1 MGTVVLTCHQ
11 CPSLTELLCPAA
23 PVPVDPFVGY
33 ERHELTAS
41 RLVMGQEALTKLGP
55 SVQWRCNTDE
65 DAVPVV
71 CPPPTEHRLPWSG
84 EALHPPNAL
93 TTTIYDS
100 LGRRS
105 SLWLANGWLA
115 PKAGHGAN
123 DHTRAPPC
131 FSAEHANAQLMPAP
145 GTSLW
150 VLNPAIES
158 L

>member
-1 MGTVVLTCHQ
+1 M
-11 CPSLTELLCPAA
+11 
-23 PVPVDPFVGY
+23 GY

-71 CPPPTEHRLPWSG
+71 CPAPTEHRLPWSG

-100 LGRRS
+100 LGGCSRF
-105 SLWLANGWLA
+105 GW
-115 PKAGHGAN
+115 PYG
-123 DHTRAPPC
+123 
-131 FSAEHANAQLMPAP
+131 
-145 GTSLW
+145 
-150 VLNPAIES
+150 
-158 L
+158 

>member
-1 MGTVVLTCHQ
+1 M
-11 CPSLTELLCPAA
+11 LLCPAA

-33 ERHELTAS
+33 ERHALTAS

-55 SVQWRCNTDE
+55 SVQWQCNTDE

-100 LGRRS
+100 LGGCRG
-105 SLWLANGWLA
+105 LVGQWLVGTGQLSMAPLLIQEPHPTSVLSM
-115 PKAGHGAN
+115 PKAQS
-123 DHTRAPPC
+123 T
-131 FSAEHANAQLMPAP
+131 SAL
-145 GTSLW
+145 GTSL
-150 VLNPAIES
+150 
-158 L
+158 

>member
-1 MGTVVLTCHQ
+1 M
-11 CPSLTELLCPAA
+11 
-23 PVPVDPFVGY
+23 GY

-55 SVQWRCNTDE
+55 SVQWQCNTDE

-100 LGRRS
+100 LGECSRLGWPVAGWPWKLSMAPLIIQGPTSIAVLSMPPDACSRHQ
-105 SLWLANGWLA
+105 SLCVAHSHC
-115 PKAGHGAN
+115 GH
-123 DHTRAPPC
+123 
-131 FSAEHANAQLMPAP
+131 L
-145 GTSLW
+145 
-150 VLNPAIES
+150 
-158 L
+158 